1 MNKLATIL
9 FILVFLIPGLILAQ
23 SPYNLGVS
31 SYNYD
36 MVTDSSNNIYL
47 LWKTGISTIN
57 IGKIVNN
64 ALTEVDSYTASI
76 SIHVRFTRPRLAV
89 KPDGTEIHTAYLSG
103 NRNNIVHV
111 WRNSSGIWNQ
121 TVIWTYANDDWRMA
135 FPAIG
140 VDASGNVHVTCQRYN
155 TVEHNNP
162 DMPHDFIVYWR
173 KTGSWSGPVNIQ
185 TNDYPYRDTSMYTDK
200 NGGVHATWKS
210 RYTLGKYRYAA
221 SGDSLADSSTILIPN
236 VSGSPSLSDIV
247 SFGDS
252 YVDNV
257 GNVHHAYFHFPDE
270 TLHHV
275 IKPVGSGSFGS
286 RTQAASVDNCESC
299 TGCTVYE
306 NPWPSVG
313 VATDGKVYVT
323 WAENRCSGAI
333 NHVMLAIKDGSSW
346 SIAEVTSTAAISSD
360 GRPVIAVTDT
370 DYFIVWR
377 SNTGTLMLSTEAAGG
392 PTPSITVLTPTG
404 GEVYEIGSQ
413 IPIAWTTESIS
424 GDVKIALRTS
434 DDSSGY
440 LVVKDLPYDNSPYNY
455 IIPSDIPTGYYFIRI
470 LNMARTVLDESA
482 IFEIVP
488 VGSGENMTITYPN
501 GGESIAAGSTATFT
515 WTSSGVISNVKIEFS
530 PDNGSNWSTL
540 FASVPNTG
548 SYTDTIPAETPAS
561 STCLMRISDAA
572 DGSPSD
578 ISDAVF
584 TITSGGTDSITV
596 SYPNGGESFA
606 AGAGVT
612 FAWNS
617 TGSIT
622 NVRIE
627 LSTNNGSNWSTLY
640 SSVPNTG
647 SYSGTIPLATTPST
661 ICLIRIS
668 DAADGTPSDT
678 SNAVFTIT
686 SSGGTDSITVTLPN
700 GGEIERAGTMQTMT
714 WESTG
719 TIANVKIEFSPDNGS
734 YWGTLFDSVPNT
746 GSYSGIIPPDTP
758 PSDYCLIRISDA
770 ADGVP
775 SDVSDAVFSILPAYP
790 ISIAT
795 PAGGENYTLGVD
807 TIPITW
813 TTFGITGNIKISLRW
828 YDDSSGQLIVK
839 DLPHDTGT
847 YNFPIPSDI
856 TPGTYF
862 IRILTMDRT
871 TFENSQNFT
880 ISEPGVEDSI
890 TVTYPNGGESVY
902 AGDPLTVTWTSI
914 GAISNVRIEL
924 STDNGGF
931 WSEIINSTPNDGSF
945 TYLIPPDTASSSDC
959 LIRISDASDGS
970 PSDMSNSVFSILP
983 QLPISITNPI
993 GGETYTRGSSTIPIT
1008 WVTSGITGNIKISL
1022 RWHDD
1027 STGQLIVLD
1036 IPHDTG
1042 TYNYSIPADVTQGI
1056 YFIRILTMDRTT
1068 YDDSEQIIIN

>member
-1 MNKLATIL
+1 MNKAVTFL
-9 FILVFLIPGLILAQ
+9 FILIFLLPGLLLAQ

-47 LWKTGISTIN
+47 LWKTGTSTIN

-89 KPDGTEIHTAYLSG
+89 KPDGTEIHTVYLSG

-140 VDASGNVHVTCQRYN
+140 VDASGYVHVTCQRYN
-155 TVEHNNP
+155 TVEHNGSS
-162 DMPHDFIVYWR
+162 MPHDFIVYWR
-173 KTGSWSGPVNIQ
+173 KTGSWSGRVNIQ

-200 NGGVHATWKS
+200 NGGIHATWKS

-221 SGDSLADSSTILIPN
+221 SGASLADSSTILIPN

-252 YVDNV
+252 YMDNV
-257 GNVHHAYFHFPDE
+257 GNVHHAYFHFRDE

-286 RTQAASVDNCESC
+286 RTQAAQVDNCESC
-299 TGCTVYE
+299 GGCTVYE

-313 VATDGKVYVT
+313 VATDSKVYVT

-346 SIAEVTSTAAISSD
+346 SIGEVTSTAAISSD
-360 GRPVIAVTDT
+360 GRPVIVVTDT

-377 SNTGTLMLSTEAAGG
+377 SNTGTLMLSTDAAVG
-392 PTPSITVLTPTG
+392 PPPSITVLTPAG
-404 GEVYEIGSQ
+404 GEMYEFLCQ
-413 IPIAWTTESIS
+413 IPIAWTTENLSGNIKIS
-424 GDVKIALRTS
+424 LRTS
-434 DDSSGY
+434 DDSTGY

-455 IIPSDIPTGYYFIRI
+455 TIPSE
-470 LNMARTVLDESA
+470 L
-482 IFEIVP
+482 FEIVP
-488 VGSGENMTITYPN
+488 TGFAENLTVTYPN
-501 GGESIAAGSTATFT
+501 GGESIAAGSTTTFT
-515 WTSSGVISNVKIEFS
+515 WTSSGAISNVKIEFS
-530 PDNGSNWSTL
+530 PDSGSNWSTL

-584 TITSGGTDSITV
+584 TITSGGADSITV

-612 FAWNS
+612 FAWSS
-617 TGSIT
+617 TGSIA
-622 NVRIE
+622 NVHIE
-627 LSTNNGSNWSTLY
+627 LSTNNGTDWSTLY

-661 ICLIRIS
+661 TCLIRIS

-700 GGEIERAGTMQTMT
+700 GGEIERAGTMQTVT

-790 ISIAT
+790 ISIIT

-813 TTFGITGNIKISLRW
+813 TTFEITGNIKISLRW
-828 YDDSSGQLIVK
+828 YDDSTGQLIVK
-839 DLPHDTGT
+839 NLPHDTGT
-847 YNFPIPSDI
+847 YDYPIPSDI

-862 IRILTMDRT
+862 VRILTMDRVHSVDSN
-871 TFENSQNFT
+871 TFS
-880 ISEPGVEDSI
+880 ISEPGGTENI
-890 TVTYPNGGESVY
+890 TVTSPNGGESVN
-902 AGDPLTVTWTSI
+902 AGNPLTITWTSI

-924 STDNGGF
+924 STDTGGF

-945 TYLIPPDTASSSDC
+945 SYLLPPDTASSSEC

-970 PSDMSNSVFSILP
+970 PSDTSDNTFNILP
-983 QLPISITNPI
+983 QLPISITNPL
-993 GGETYTRGSSTIPIT
+993 GGETYTRGSSTITIN
-1008 WVTSGITGNIKISL
+1008 WVTSGVSGNVKITL
-1022 RWHDD
+1022 RYHDD
-1027 STGQLIVLD
+1027 STGSLIVKD

-1042 TYNYSIPADVTQGI
+1042 THNYPVPADISPGI
-1056 YFIRILTMDRTT
+1056 YFIRILTMDRTAQ
-1068 YDDSEQIIIN
+1068 DDSEQIIIN